1 MRAWLENRVIRF
13 TRGMNLRRKIFIM
26 YGLILLVP
34 SLILGGVTMGIVVR
48 SFHENYV
55 ATVDESIKQTAINID
70 YSKKSYDLLAIR
82 TATDS
87 ELIARLGREYAD
99 MTQIIDT
106 VDYLDRNFMLT
117 SKYLPGIVDFRIY
130 HTNSTLVEDGR
141 LLWRPQQRLLSGLDE
156 RSWYEKTMASST
168 LLLWST
174 APDAP
179 GRIVLTSKILNSAG
193 EPLGMVYILLDYNVV
208 FGNLLKHPF
217 ADGGSLYIVDEEKR
231 ILATTK
237 QDKIGLRILAEGWLE
252 EGGTDDRKSEGAGKQ
267 ADGGAAVYDLTGT
280 KQLVT
285 LEPLTSGWYVVA
297 LTQMKYMDGRSITLL
312 ALIAGTAVLLLAL
325 SMFLITTI
333 MNNVVRRIRR
343 LGHRMFDLSRGE
355 FDVTIR
361 NKVQDEL
368 GDLELMFNSMSERL
382 GHLVEDIRTTSL
394 QEREQAFKAMQAQIN
409 PHFIYNSLSLLRW
422 RALDVQDDEQVRIID
437 ALTTF
442 YRQTLNNQVAVIPIR
457 EELEHVKAYLEVQ
470 QLRYPGRV
478 RIEWDIDEQ
487 AGSLY
492 TLKTLLQPIV
502 ENCYAHG
509 AITRQQDAVI
519 RISVK
524 REVGCMVMTVFDNGQ
539 GIAPERLAALEAG
552 TYLGSGNGF
561 GTANIRERLALYF
574 GEAAAFKL
582 ESEAGA
588 WTRATIRFPACTEP
602 PILRKKGWIGDGF
615 AEGSDRG

>member
-1 MRAWLENRVIRF
+1 MRVWLENRVIRF
-13 TRGMNLRRKIFIM
+13 TRGMNLRRKIFVM

-34 SLILGGVTMGIVVR
+34 SLILGGITMGVVVR

-55 ATVDESIKQTAINID
+55 ATVDESIKQTAINVD

-117 SKYLPGIVDFRIY
+117 SKYLPGIIDFRIY
-130 HTNSTLVEDGR
+130 HTNDTLVEDGR
-141 LLWRPQQRLLSGLDE
+141 LLWRPQHRLLSGLDE
-156 RSWYEKTMASST
+156 WDWYEKTMASST
-168 LLLWST
+168 LLFWST
-174 APDAP
+174 APEHP
-179 GRIVLTSKILNSAG
+179 GQIVLTSKILNSAG

-217 ADGGSLYIVDEEKR
+217 AEDGSLYIVDDEKR
-231 ILATTK
+231 ILATTE
-237 QDKIGLRILAEGWLE
+237 QDKIGRRVLTSSWPEGDDGIEGRRSGEIDE
-252 EGGTDDRKSEGAGKQ
+252 EDPA
-267 ADGGAAVYDLTGT
+267 AAAVYDLTGT

-312 ALIAGTAVLLLAL
+312 ALIAGTAILLLVL

-333 MNNVVRRIRR
+333 INNVVRRIRR
-343 LGHRMFDLSRGE
+343 LGHRMYDLSRGE

-382 GHLVEDIRTTSL
+382 GGLVEDIRTSSL
-394 QEREQAFKAMQAQIN
+394 LEREQAFKAMQAQIN

-422 RALDVQDDEQVRIID
+422 RALDAQDEEQVRIID
-437 ALTTF
+437 ALSTF

-470 QLRYPGRV
+470 QLRYPERV
-478 RIEWDIDEQ
+478 RLEWDIEEQ
-487 AGSLY
+487 VLSLY

-509 AITRQQDAVI
+509 AITRRGDGAI
-519 RISVK
+519 RIAVWRNGDSVAMS
-524 REVGCMVMTVFDNGQ
+524 VVDNGQ
-539 GIAPERLAALEAG
+539 GIAPEVLAALEAG

-574 GEAAAFKL
+574 GEEAALKL
-582 ESEAGA
+582 DSEAGD

-602 PILRKKGWIGDGF
+602 PIIRR
-615 AEGSDRG
+615 RG

>member
-1 MRAWLENRVIRF
+1 MRVWLENRVIRF

-55 ATVDESIKQTAINID
+55 ATVEESIKQTAINVD

-130 HTNSTLVEDGR
+130 HTNDTLVEDGR
-141 LLWRPQQRLLSGLDE
+141 LLWRPQHRLLSGLDE
-156 RSWYEKTMASST
+156 RDWYGKTMASST

-174 APDAP
+174 APDHP
-179 GRIVLTSKILNSAG
+179 GRIVLTSKILNNAG

-208 FGNLLKHPF
+208 FGNLLRHPF
-217 ADGGSLYIVDEEKR
+217 ADDGSFYIVDEEKR
-231 ILATTK
+231 ILATTE
-237 QDKIGLRILAEGWLE
+237 QDKIDRRVLAEGWPE
-252 EGGTDDRKSEGAGKQ
+252 DGGTDDRAS
-267 ADGGAAVYDLTGT
+267 GGTNGNGDDRVDVYDLTGT

-343 LGHRMFDLSRGE
+343 LGHRMSDLSRGE

-382 GHLVEDIRTTSL
+382 GGLVEDIRTTSL

-422 RALDVQDDEQVRIID
+422 RALDAEDGEQVRIID

-470 QLRYPGRV
+470 QLRYPERV
-478 RIEWDIDEQ
+478 RLEWDIDEQ
-487 AGSLY
+487 TGSLY

-509 AITRQQDAVI
+509 AITRRGDAVI
-519 RISVK
+519 RIAVK
-524 REVGCMVMTVFDNGQ
+524 QEGGCIVMSVFDNGQ
-539 GIAPERLAALEAG
+539 GIAPEMLAALEAG
-552 TYLGSGNGF
+552 IYLGSGNGF

-574 GEAAAFKL
+574 GESAALKL
-582 ESEAGA
+582 DSEAGA

-602 PILRKKGWIGDGF
+602 PVIRR
-615 AEGSDRG
+615 RG